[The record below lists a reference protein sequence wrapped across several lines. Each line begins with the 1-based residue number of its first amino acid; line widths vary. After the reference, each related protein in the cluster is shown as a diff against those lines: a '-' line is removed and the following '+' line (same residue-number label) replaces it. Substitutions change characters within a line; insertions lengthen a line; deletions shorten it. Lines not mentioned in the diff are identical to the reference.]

1 MEGEIERRRGTI
13 FILKGLLPRMFIQKK
28 GVEGVQKK
36 LCRNQ
41 NFKKGLVISVFR
53 LFYLK
58 KEKEKSISYI

>member
-13 FILKGLLPRMFIQKK
+13 FILKELLPRMFIQKK

-41 NFKKGLVISVFR
+41 NFKRV
-53 LFYLK
+53 
-58 KEKEKSISYI
+58 